1 MPDRDTHRKISKLLL
16 GDDCNATHAAIDYPY
31 RFLGRKHR
39 ILLHDPLSA
48 ALVGYFMD
56 GYKGVASALLHLAED
71 KYLKPRYAKR
81 LMEGIRLIERT
92 AERTAE
98 AAGEIVRTYKL
109 GK

>member
-71 KYLKPRYAKR
+71 EYLKPRYVKP
-81 LMEGIRLIERT
+81 LIKIVDFVEKVVKTYT
-92 AERTAE
+92 ARN
-98 AAGEIVRTYKL
+98 YKL
-109 GK
+109 RK